1 MTAITPDTSLTKTPL
16 LTLLSLSQQST
27 QLETLVTWSPVSVA
41 LDDIISKMKEII
53 GPEIL
58 QWGYINVRLMQGCIE
73 KDLLPLIPFH
83 AIIPLK
89 ISFDQRNRIWIICH
103 VHCASKRLFI
113 PLGKC
118 CISCSDKILWTHWSP
133 ETLTGRKSAVSPGP
147 LKLTQVLKLREVSHI
162 SLITRSNRKMLEN

>member
-89 ISFDQRNRIWIICH
+89 ISFDQRNRFWIICH
-103 VHCASKRLFI
+103 VYLKGCSF
-113 PLGKC
+113 PLGNVALVVLIRYSGHIGHLRHSLAGSQQLVQVHWNWPKC
-118 CISCSDKILWTHWSP
+118 W
-133 ETLTGRKSAVSPGP
+133 
-147 LKLTQVLKLREVSHI
+147 
-162 SLITRSNRKMLEN
+162 N